1 MSWFQRFSFSAY
13 IAVEVLI
20 FVGAFVRTTGSGLGC
35 PDWPFC
41 YGCWIPPTSAEEIDF
56 SRLDIEKFRLK
67 AVALGRDPA
76 EITPQKLKEE
86 FNVVATW
93 IEYFNR
99 LISLPV
105 GLSVLSLWIAS
116 FGQWK
121 SRRPVLFLCST
132 LAVLLVG
139 INAWLGA
146 RVVLSGLR
154 PGIITLHM
162 ALAMLLQCLL
172 VYICWKSFPRPWALK
187 WKHGVSSA
195 LVNVAWLLFGLVVVE
210 GVMGSQVRELTDEL
224 ARTHTGHSRVEWIHE
239 LESSWVYLIHRSF
252 SWFILLSGIAFFWL
266 AGRKL
271 KERGWLEIFIF
282 GIVLSQMCLGV
293 ILANVGILP
302 VAQILHVG
310 LSSLLVSG
318 LFLWLLGGVKMKRST
333 VELESL

>member
-1 MSWFQRFSFSAY
+1 MSWFQRFSLSAY
-13 IAVEVLI
+13 IAVELLI

-41 YGCWIPPTSAEEIDF
+41 YGCWIPPASAQEIDF
-56 SRLDIEKFRLK
+56 TKLDIEKFRRK
-67 AVALGRDPA
+67 AASLGRDPS
-76 EITPQKLKEE
+76 EITLQKIKEE
-86 FNVVATW
+86 FDPVATW

-99 LISLPV
+99 LTSLPV
-105 GLSVLSLWIAS
+105 GLCVLSLWIAS

-121 SRRPVLFLCST
+121 AGKPILFLAST

-146 RVVLSGLR
+146 RVVLSGLK

-162 ALAMLLQCLL
+162 ALAILLQCLL
-172 VYICWKSFPRPWALK
+172 VYVCWKGFPRPWALN
-187 WKHGVSSA
+187 WKHGSSSA
-195 LVNVAWLLFGLVVVE
+195 LTNVAWLLFGLVALE

-224 ARTHTGHSRVEWIHE
+224 ARTHMGLTRVEWIHK

-252 SWFILLSGIAFFWL
+252 SWLILFSGFAFFWL
-266 AGRKL
+266 AGREL
-271 KERGWLEIFIF
+271 KKRGWLEIVIF
-282 GIVLSQMCLGV
+282 GIVLCQMCLGV

-302 VAQILHVG
+302 FAQILHIG

-318 LFLWLLGGVKMKRST
+318 LFLWLLGSMKRNIPN
-333 VELESL
+333 